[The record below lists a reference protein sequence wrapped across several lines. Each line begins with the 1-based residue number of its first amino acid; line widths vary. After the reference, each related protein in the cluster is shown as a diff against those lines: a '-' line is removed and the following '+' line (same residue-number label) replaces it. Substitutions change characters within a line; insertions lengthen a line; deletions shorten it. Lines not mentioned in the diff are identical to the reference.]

1 VLAEGIYRVEGL
13 MSFQD
18 PESYI
23 GGSVATDRV
32 SLAGQVK
39 AKGLKEAVGLSEIGD
54 LDGVLA
60 LRHL

>member
-1 VLAEGIYRVEGL
+1 

-18 PESYI
+18 SESYI
-23 GGSVATDRV
+23 GGSVTTDRV